1 MLFLGSKKEHF
12 REVIWEAWAPGKL
25 KIFAWLLHQDRLWC
39 NDRLQRRGWEN
50 NYFCQF
56 CLRNLECSEHLFWR
70 CNFSRS
76 VWNKMALWHGCSSLS
91 HNTWLEGTNSMEIMT
106 AIIGATQPWH
116 KKGIKSIALLTLWEL
131 WQERNRCV
139 FRAKIANEGDVNE
152 AIKRAFTLWRQA
164 GVKCIQSPF
173 GDPP

>member
-1 MLFLGSKKEHF
+1 
-12 REVIWEAWAPGKL
+12 
-25 KIFAWLLHQDRLWC
+25 
-39 NDRLQRRGWEN
+39 
-50 NYFCQF
+50 
-56 CLRNLECSEHLFWR
+56 
-70 CNFSRS
+70 
-76 VWNKMALWHGCSSLS
+76 
-91 HNTWLEGTNSMEIMT
+91 MEIMT